1 MGEEI
6 KTAILDLGLPSQGI
20 TPNNVG
26 THLLRVGV
34 AMALKLNGISDT
46 TIKEG
51 GRLRSMALLQY
62 IHNQIGDL
70 AAGVSAA
77 MKDEVSF
84 GNIGG
89 MSKWIPGVR
98 RN

>member
-1 MGEEI
+1 MGEDF
-6 KTAILDLGLPSQGI
+6 KVAIVTSQGI
-20 TPNNVG
+20 IPNDMG
-26 THLLRVGV
+26 THSLRAGGKLS
-34 AMALKLNGISDT
+34 LKLNGISHT
-46 TIKEG
+46 TIKKD
-51 GRLRSMALLQY
+51 GRWRSMVFLQY

-77 MKDEVSF
+77 MKDEVPF
-84 GNIGG
+84 GSIGG